1 MELPD
6 LEERPNLL
14 KVENELEF
22 KNRLIGL
29 LENRKVGKFTNNLII
44 VLKYQIDLFSDEKIF
59 FNDAEISVL

>member
-44 VLKYQIDLFSDEKIF
+44 VLKY
-59 FNDAEISVL
+59 